1 MARDVVARSAE
12 GKGLCSLESSPHP
25 ALVFE
30 RFPRLLSRRG
40 DGYGLDDEARLRWLD
55 EFVKLAAET
64 RERRQRLDAVHAR
77 LDALALVH
85 DGLRR
90 EARTAWRLAVGLGN
104 PSATDVGM
112 TFDFACGVPCLPGSS
127 VKGLARAGAE
137 LLEAEERRMAEL
149 LGVGPLDGDDGA
161 SGTVVFLDA
170 LPLRWPAF
178 EVDIV
183 TRHHDAQA
191 LPKQKTPLDTDKP
204 NPVHFLT
211 VAPKQIFVFR
221 LLPTAD
227 TQADSLGTVWRW
239 LKAALDELGAGAKT
253 AVGYGQMVA
262 VADE

>member
-1 MARDVVARSAE
+1 MARDVVARSPE
-12 GKGLCSLESSPHP
+12 GKGLLSLEGSPHP

-40 DGYGLDDEARLRWLD
+40 DGYGLDDEARLEWLD

-64 RERRQRLDAVHAR
+64 RERGQRLDAVHAR
-77 LDALALVH
+77 LDALAH

-90 EARTAWRLAVGLGN
+90 EAHTAWRLAVGLGN

-137 LLEAEERRMAEL
+137 LLEADETRIVKL
-149 LGVGPLDGDDGA
+149 LGTGPRDGDGGA
-161 SGTVVFLDA
+161 SGAVIFLDA
-170 LPLRWPAF
+170 LPARWPEF
-178 EVDIV
+178 KVDIV

-191 LPKQKTPLDTDKP
+191 LPKQTIPLDTDKP

-211 VAPKQIFVFR
+211 VAPKQAFVFR

-227 TQADSLGTVWRW
+227 TQADSLHTAWHW
-239 LKAALDELGAGAKT
+239 LKTALDELGAGAKT